1 MVFLAVLKWT
11 ERLGARRECTK
22 DGWPTLLKS
31 IHNRT
36 VDSLDKACS
45 RSLVHSEALSQLPE
59 RGLVIRQITR
69 ADVTVLKFI
78 WAFCGY
84 RERRQVALRI
94 QKCNVP
100 GCVPPQPSALFWL
113 FLCFVLCPPSAP
125 CSVLAVFVFRA
136 LSPLSLPAKLRFF
149 VPPLPS
155 YVFLCLPALCY
166 VFSKV

>member
-1 MVFLAVLKWT
+1 MVFLAILKWT
-11 ERLGARRECTK
+11 ERLGAPRECTK

-78 WAFCGY
+78 W
-84 RERRQVALRI
+84 
-94 QKCNVP
+94 
-100 GCVPPQPSALFWL
+100 LF
-113 FLCFVLCPPSAP
+113 P
-125 CSVLAVFVFRA
+125 C
-136 LSPLSLPAKLRFF
+136 
-149 VPPLPS
+149 
-155 YVFLCLPALCY
+155 Y
-166 VFSKV
+166 